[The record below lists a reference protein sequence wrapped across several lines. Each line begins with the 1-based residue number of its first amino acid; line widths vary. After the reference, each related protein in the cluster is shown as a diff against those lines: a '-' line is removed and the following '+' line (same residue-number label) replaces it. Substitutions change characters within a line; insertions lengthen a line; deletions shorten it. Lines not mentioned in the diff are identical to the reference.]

1 MSNLTREKI
10 KEAAKTE
17 FSKNGYHSTSVSDI
31 ISSIGMAQGTFYHYF
46 KNKRSLF
53 EELLQDFVTMLV
65 DKLNNFDFDKIKD
78 TGTYISTGYFLG
90 SSIIESFMENRSL
103 AIIFLREAVGI
114 DEGLSKIIDQG
125 YSDVVN
131 YTIKHIEYGQ
141 NLGIVTKDF
150 SREVMAMSMVGTSVF
165 MINRHL
171 IGDLKDF
178 DIDVLIEE
186 ALQVHLRGVLAKN

>member
-1 MSNLTREKI
+1 
-10 KEAAKTE
+10 
-17 FSKNGYHSTSVSDI
+17 
-31 ISSIGMAQGTFYHYF
+31 
-46 KNKRSLF
+46 
-53 EELLQDFVTMLV
+53 MLV

-90 SSIIESFMENRSL
+90 KSIIDSFMENRSL

-114 DEGLSKIIDQG
+114 DEGLSKIIDKG
-125 YSDVVN
+125 YTDVVN
-131 YTIKHIEYGQ
+131 YTVKHIEYGQ